1 MNALAP
7 IQSLFTTSRG
17 QFHVYKYRIAGTSKY
32 VPNWPLFF
40 FRNILC
46 FPIKDGKGRIFRR
59 IYACRALTYFLSN
72 CISYMRLFR
81 FTSEFLVNLVV
92 VVFVLFIYEY
102 QNFTIL
108 LFIFLFFTKNLEVIG
123 VGQLVNKLNGKSKC

>member
-1 MNALAP
+1 
-7 IQSLFTTSRG
+7 
-17 QFHVYKYRIAGTSKY
+17 
-32 VPNWPLFF
+32 
-40 FRNILC
+40 
-46 FPIKDGKGRIFRR
+46 
-59 IYACRALTYFLSN
+59 
-72 CISYMRLFR
+72 MRLFR